1 MQRQLRTLTLAGS
14 SIIISL
20 ILIGCGSTQQTE
32 APTSVTTPGVQTSI
46 TPDLTASNTTLPTI
60 PEQES
65 STPASQ
71 SQIDEIISTLEGLPI
86 DQFFD
91 DSYKQLLLRDPEFLT
106 ELNLSEAF
114 GLRDDQLNN
123 LSASYLEETQTL
135 ETTILNLLHTY
146 DRQSLTPGQQLSYDV
161 YEWMLDDMV
170 RGHEFEYHNY
180 PLNHFIN
187 SYDFELHTLLTE
199 LHPLDDRQGV
209 EDYIS
214 RLSQV
219 DAQVDQLLEGL
230 ALREQRGIIPPDF
243 ILEMARSNLRDY
255 LGLTSNNPESVEPR
269 YVPAFYIFNESL
281 ESVPE
286 FSLEERM
293 AFRELALQQ
302 VEESFIPGYLKLI
315 GYIDHLLPLSNSD
328 AGVWKLPNGD
338 EYYAYLLRKETSTEL
353 TADEIHELGLSEVE
367 RIKGEMRAAFTQLGY
382 PEDESFGSSLNRVIR
397 ESGYYDISSDAGKAE
412 YIAAIEGIIENA
424 ETRMDELFDIG
435 PEWGVEVVPGAM
447 GGYYIPGSADGSRPG
462 AYHISV
468 MGSGRTKFLE
478 PTTAYHEAVPGHH
491 YQIATAQA
499 SDLPLFRKNAGINGF
514 VEGWALYAERLAYEA
529 GFYDQDPYG
538 NIGRLQM
545 ELLRAMRL
553 VADTGIHAKGWTR
566 QEAQAYI
573 DETWGAPGYFT
584 HEVDRYIVM
593 PAQATGYKIGML
605 KILELRQRAM
615 DALGENFDIK
625 EFHNIVIGN
634 GNLPLEILEQLVDE
648 YIQEKLGS

>member
-1 MQRQLRTLTLAGS
+1 MHRYLKTLTRAGS
-14 SIIISL
+14 LIITSL
-20 ILIGCGSTQQTE
+20 ILMGCGSIQKTE
-32 APTSVTTPGVQTSI
+32 APPSEPTSGVQI
-46 TPDLTASNTTLPTI
+46 TTTADLTGSETPLPTLPSKETD
-60 PEQES
+60 
-65 STPASQ
+65 TPPSQ
-71 SQIDEIISTLEGLPI
+71 SSIDEIISALEGLPI

-91 DSYKQLLLRDPEFLT
+91 ESYKQLLLRDPELLT
-106 ELNLSEAF
+106 ELNLSEEF

-123 LSASYLEETQTL
+123 LSPSYLEETQAL
-135 ETTILNLLHTY
+135 ETAILDLLHAY
-146 DRQSLTPGQQLSYDV
+146 DRQSLTPDQQLSYDV
-161 YEWMLDDMV
+161 YEWVMDNMV
-170 RGHEFEYHNY
+170 RGHEFAYYNY

-187 SYDFELHTLLTE
+187 SYDFELNTLLTE
-199 LHPLDDRQGV
+199 LHPLNDQQGV

-230 ALREQRGIIPPDF
+230 AIREQLGVIPPDF
-243 ILEMARSNLRDY
+243 ILEMTRSNLRDY
-255 LGLTSNNPESVEPR
+255 LSMTSNNPESIEPR

-281 ESVPE
+281 ESVPDL
-286 FSLEERM
+286 SLEERM
-293 AFRELALQQ
+293 AYRELALQK
-302 VEESFIPGYLKLI
+302 VEESFIPGYVKLI
-315 GYIDHLLPLSNSD
+315 EYIDNLLPLSNSN

-353 TADEIHELGLSEVE
+353 NADEIHELGLSEVE

-397 ESGYYDISSDAGKAE
+397 ESGYYDISSDSGKAE
-412 YIAAIEGIIENA
+412 YIAAVEAIIEDA
-424 ETRMDELFDIG
+424 DDRMGELFDIG
-435 PEWGVEVVPGAM
+435 PKWGVEVVPGPM
-447 GGYYIPGSADGSRPG
+447 GGYYIPGAVDGSRPG

-468 MGSGRTKFLE
+468 MGSGRSKFLE

-499 SDLPLFRKNAGINGF
+499 MDIPMFRKGAGINGF

-566 QEAQAYI
+566 LEAQSYI
-573 DETWGAPGYFT
+573 DDTWGAPGYFT

-648 YIQEKLGS
+648 YIQGKLSS